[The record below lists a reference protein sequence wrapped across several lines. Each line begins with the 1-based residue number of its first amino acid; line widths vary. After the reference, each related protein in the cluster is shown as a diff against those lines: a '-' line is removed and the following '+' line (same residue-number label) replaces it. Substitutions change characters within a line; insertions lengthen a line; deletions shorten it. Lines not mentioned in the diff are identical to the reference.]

1 MLTAPGPTAFGS
13 LLRRLRVAA
22 GLTQEA
28 LAERAGLS
36 VRAISDLERGVNR
49 APHDDTLQL
58 LVEALSLHPAD
69 RAALVATTQQPADS
83 SFTLLQGKGQISAL
97 EGAAPTFVGRRDEL
111 AALDRHL
118 AGEGPPILLLAGEPG
133 IGKSRLLR
141 EATQAAIGYGL
152 RPLEGGCQRSG
163 QDPYQP
169 IVRALSRYIWTQPHE
184 QLRGDLQDCAWLTRL
199 LPEIHA
205 GLVETAPGVATTPDH
220 ERRLIFDAVRRFLTR
235 IGGPAGVLLAL
246 DDLQWAG
253 PDALDLIA
261 TLAHDA
267 ATIPLRIVATYRD
280 TESPRGEPL
289 SVMVDDLARERL
301 ATHVRLNALAADEA
315 EALLRAMLVGLDA
328 RPERFAPVVQ
338 QVLRRAEGAP
348 FFLVSWAQGLRTG
361 ALSLD
366 APDAVPAD
374 VAQSIRQRVD
384 ALPPVVRELLGAAA
398 VIGRRTPRLLLLA
411 VAREL
416 DYRER
421 ETLDALEAAVRARLL
436 LEDGEDGYQFAHDL
450 VREVIGQDLSA
461 ARRVA
466 LHHHTA
472 RRLEA
477 TPNVASPALIA
488 YHYLRSDEPEKAFP
502 HLLKAADHAHTASAY
517 HEEAAFLDD
526 AITLVNHQEN
536 PVLTADLRM
545 RRGRALRT
553 IAMWLE
559 AEHELEAAL
568 EALTPDE
575 AEPRIQALLD
585 RAEVRH
591 FLFDPPGI
599 RRYATEALSLAER
612 IGRDDL
618 AAQATCRLGLAE
630 SSEGK
635 VRAAVRHY
643 EQAFARVGPA
653 NLATLVSGVQ
663 SSGLNLYW
671 LGKYDAAI
679 ERSRQGL
686 ALAQET
692 RETTYTAIA
701 LDNLGLALT
710 GSGRYNDALLVF
722 AEAEQFALENRT
734 GQWQAASM
742 AMRGGVHLEVF
753 DYEGAEQLAEKA
765 RIIAR
770 TANWPP
776 ASVSAGIDLLLNF
789 ARRHEIGRTNALLPE
804 VAEAAASAQGHHG
817 WLWRLRLAQ
826 ARTEIALARGRWEE
840 ALRWAEDALAQGRKR
855 GRVKYQVAGLK
866 ARAEALIALNRHQE
880 ALSDLR
886 AAVTLARPVGDPA
899 MFLRAS
905 APLLALDGDDTLLA
919 EARAAALRIA
929 SELRDAE
936 TLARFQSAEQVRV
949 LGKLTR

>member
-1 MLTAPGPTAFGS
+1 MPTLPGPTAFGS
-13 LLRRLRVAA
+13 LLKRLRVAA
-22 GLTQEA
+22 GLTQET

-69 RAALVATTQQPADS
+69 RAALIAATQQPADS
-83 SFTLLQGKGQISAL
+83 SFTLLQGKGQMSAF
-97 EGAAPTFVGRRDEL
+97 EGAAPAFVGRRNEL

-141 EATQAAIGYGL
+141 EATQAAPGYGL

-184 QLRGDLQDCAWLTRL
+184 QLRSDLQECAWLTRL
-199 LPEIHA
+199 LPEVHA

-289 SVMVDDLARERL
+289 STMVDDLARERL
-301 ATHVRLNALAADEA
+301 ATHLRLNALAPDEA
-315 EALLRAMLVGLDA
+315 DALLRAMLVGLDA

-421 ETLDALEAAVRARLL
+421 KTLDALEAAVRARLL

-461 ARRVA
+461 ARRAA
-466 LHHHTA
+466 LHRHAA

-477 TPNVASPALIA
+477 APSVASPALIA
-488 YHYLRSDEPEKAFP
+488 SHYLRSDEPERAFT
-502 HLLKAADHAHTASAY
+502 HLLKAAEHAHTASAY
-517 HEEAAFLDD
+517 REETAFLGD
-526 AITLVNHQEN
+526 AITLASRQEN
-536 PVLTADLRM
+536 PAHVADLYL
-545 RRGRALRT
+545 RRARAFLPL
-553 IAMWLE
+553 ALWSD
-559 AEHELEAAL
+559 ADHELDLAL
-568 EALTPDE
+568 AILPPEEKERRIQILLERAQVSHWLHGPDE
-575 AEPRIQALLD
+575 
-585 RAEVRH
+585 
-591 FLFDPPGI
+591 I
-599 RRYATEALSLAER
+599 RRYARPALELADES
-612 IGRDDL
+612 GRDDL
-618 AAQATCRLGLAE
+618 AAQAMCRLALAD

-635 VRAAVRHY
+635 VRASVEEY
-643 EQAFARVGPA
+643 ERAFARAGEER
-653 NLATLVSGVQ
+653 LASVVAGVEY
-663 SSGLNLYW
+663 SGLDLYW
-671 LGKYDAAI
+671 LGEYKAAVA
-679 ERSRQGL
+679 RGRQAV
-686 ALAQET
+686 ALA
-692 RETTYTAIA
+692 RETQEIIYLARG
-701 LDNLGLALT
+701 LGNLGLALT
-710 GSGRYNDALLVF
+710 GDGQYDEALRVF
-722 AEAEQFALENRT
+722 EEARQFAR
-734 GQWQAASM
+734 GQQLTQWLARATT
-742 AMRGGVHLEVF
+742 MRGGLYLEVF
-753 DYEGAEQLAEKA
+753 DYQQAEAIAEEA
-765 RIIAR
+765 REIGRSCGWPQAIA
-770 TANWPP
+770 
-776 ASVSAGIDLLLNF
+776 SAGMDLLLSY
-789 ARRHEIGRTNALLPE
+789 ARRGEADGRVERILPE
-804 VAEAAASAQGHHG
+804 VVKAAHGAHGEHG

-826 ARTEIALARGRWEE
+826 ARAEIALAREQWEE
-840 ALRWAEDALAQGRKR
+840 ALRHAEDALTQGRKR

-866 ARAEALIALNRHQE
+866 ARAEALICLNRHQE

-886 AAVTLARPVGDPA
+886 AAVALARPVGDPA
-899 MFLRAS
+899 MLLRAS
-905 APLLALDGDDTLLA
+905 APLLALDGDDALLA
-919 EARAAALRIA
+919 EARAAAERIA
-929 SELRDAE
+929 DELHNAE
-936 TLARFQSAEQVRV
+936 MRAQFQAAAQVRA
-949 LGKLTR
+949 LD